1 MNLCVMLLLVILANL
16 TKFRKNLI
24 KVIPAP
30 RAIGIHPNPSPTRG
44 HELADE
50 ENRASLLAGK
60 MIKGACTRKQ
70 KLGVRRLVQKY
81 KQTHSV
87 GKRLGQGRKCKL
99 SSATESN
106 MMNKAKSGKY
116 APAAMRGYSLNKK
129 NTVVHRAQGE
139 KD

>member
-1 MNLCVMLLLVILANL
+1 
-16 TKFRKNLI
+16 
-24 KVIPAP
+24 
-30 RAIGIHPNPSPTRG
+30 
-44 HELADE
+44 
-50 ENRASLLAGK
+50 

-70 KLGVRRLVQKY
+70 KLGVRRLVVQWLVQKY
-81 KQTHSV
+81 KQTHSI

-129 NTVVHRAQGE
+129 NTVSEITVHRAQGE

>member
-1 MNLCVMLLLVILANL
+1 
-16 TKFRKNLI
+16 
-24 KVIPAP
+24 
-30 RAIGIHPNPSPTRG
+30 
-44 HELADE
+44 
-50 ENRASLLAGK
+50 
-60 MIKGACTRKQ
+60 MIKEACTRKQ
-70 KLGVRRLVQKY
+70 KLGVRRLVVQWLVQKCE
-81 KQTHSV
+81 QTHSV

-129 NTVVHRAQGE
+129 NTVSEITVHRTQGE